1 MRKWSSQ
8 IHSENGSAIVE
19 FVVLA
24 LPLFLPVIICMASFA
39 DVSDKEAIAR
49 SLARESVRGF
59 VLSHGDISAFS
70 AAHQIAS
77 EGAEALGLSSDEIS
91 SMKVSIRCSSWPCI
105 APRNRVSL
113 TITFYSIT
121 SRREISATS
130 EEVLSPW
137 V

>member
-24 LPLFLPVIICMASFA
+24 LPLFLPVIIFMASFA

-70 AAHQIAS
+70 AAH
-77 EGAEALGLSSDEIS
+77 
-91 SMKVSIRCSSWPCI
+91 P
-105 APRNRVSL
+105 
-113 TITFYSIT
+113 
-121 SRREISATS
+121 
-130 EEVLSPW
+130 LSPRDS
-137 V
+137 

>member
-1 MRKWSSQ
+1 MRKWLSQ
-8 IHSENGSAIVE
+8 IHSESGSAVVE
-19 FVVLA
+19 FVLLA
-24 LPLFLPVIICMASFA
+24 IPLFLPIIIFMASFA

-49 SLARESVRGF
+49 TLARESVRGF
-59 VLSHGDISAFS
+59 VLSHGDISAYS

-77 EGAEALGLSSDEIS
+77 QGALALGLNSDEIS

-105 APRNRVSL
+105 TPRNRISL
-113 TITFYSIT
+113 TITFYSRA